1 MHIRPLIPELAEKA
15 RVELNE
21 DPKRIESDLQHIKE
35 WLSKQSHLR
44 ARTDDQWLLAFLRAC
59 KHSLERTKEKLD
71 LYYSMR
77 TLAPEFF
84 SLKITEDAFNQILES
99 GAIVILPKLSSPDG
113 ERVVIYRPGLIDA
126 ENYKITDFIGV
137 SNAMQRILLVE
148 DDNTVVSGIR
158 TIMDW
163 EGLSMSFFLQVT
175 PSLMKKMAV
184 FSQDASPLRFK
195 GGHYVNVGGG
205 FEKIFNAMKV
215 FLNEKTKSRLYVH
228 NKNFD
233 ELYKTIPKE
242 ILPVEYGG
250 NGGTIPEITAAWK
263 KKLLEYKDWLAEEES
278 FGSDESKRPGKPKT
292 AEEMFGVEGSFR
304 QLEFD

>member
-35 WLSKQSHLR
+35 WL
-44 ARTDDQWLLAFLRAC
+44 F
-59 KHSLERTKEKLD
+59 KH
-71 LYYSMR
+71 
-77 TLAPEFF
+77 
-84 SLKITEDAFNQILES
+84 
-99 GAIVILPKLSSPDG
+99 AIVILPKLSSPDG

-163 EGLSMSFFLQVT
+163 EGLSMSFFLQ
-175 PSLMKKMAV
+175 
-184 FSQDASPLRFK
+184 
-195 GGHYVNVGGG
+195 
-205 FEKIFNAMKV
+205 
-215 FLNEKTKSRLYVH
+215 
-228 NKNFD
+228 
-233 ELYKTIPKE
+233 
-242 ILPVEYGG
+242 
-250 NGGTIPEITAAWK
+250 
-263 KKLLEYKDWLAEEES
+263 DWLAEEES

-304 QLEFD
+304 QLETISCQ